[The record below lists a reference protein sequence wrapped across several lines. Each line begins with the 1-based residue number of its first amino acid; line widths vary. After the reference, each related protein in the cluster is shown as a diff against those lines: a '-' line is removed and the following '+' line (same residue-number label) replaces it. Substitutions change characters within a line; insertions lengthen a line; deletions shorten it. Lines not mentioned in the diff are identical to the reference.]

1 MYVTRMFY
9 KREIKLIYYAALFT
23 LLASSLMPSSVANA
37 GCVGGSCGAGVTLTP
52 DSGKVGTMVVLSIAG
67 ETFSEGDYEVCWS
80 PTAAFEQGRTTVLAR
95 GHVSEGS
102 TAVATS
108 FTIPEAEYG
117 VHYIQFRQLR
127 RVVTFQFFVKPGL
140 KVTPASSRPNATVT
154 VNGQGF
160 PAETGGRLTFDGK
173 STNLTI
179 ITNAVGSFTTEFTIP
194 AASSGEHELV
204 VTTEYPMTSAST
216 KLEVLPTANVT
227 NDIPDVPAKETGTQ
241 ANATE
246 HDSPQPLADTTSPPR
261 PGPITPMGHRFG
273 LVGTQTV
280 SFKWSGAN
288 DPSGITYTLEV
299 ADNYDFIPTGLI
311 IKRTGLTDTNCALDI
326 APGTYYWRVK
336 AVDGAGNESEW
347 SYVPYE
353 FVVAE
358 FSNFMHEFTELLK
371 KIKFFYILGFIIAG
385 LVVIRIFVLLIRA
398 WLRRRKGY
406 YY

>member
-1 MYVTRMFY
+1 M
-9 KREIKLIYYAALFT
+9 YYAALFT

-37 GCVGGSCGAGVTLTP
+37 GCVGGSCGAGVSLTP

-67 ETFSEGDYEVCWS
+67 DTFSEGDYEVYWS
-80 PTAAFEQGRTTVLAR
+80 PTAVFEQDKTTVLAR

-127 RVVTFQFFVKPGL
+127 RVVTFQFLVKPSL
-140 KVTPASSRPNATVT
+140 KVSPASARPTST
-154 VNGQGF
+154 ITIIGQGF
-160 PAETGGRLTFDGK
+160 FAKAGGKLTFDGK
-173 STNLTI
+173 TTNLTI
-179 ITNAVGSFTTEFTIP
+179 ITNDVGSFTTEFTIP
-194 AASSGEHELV
+194 AAATGEHEV
-204 VTTEYPMTSAST
+204 AVSTEYPIASASA

-246 HDSPQPLADTTSPPR
+246 HDSPQPLPDTTSPPR
-261 PGPITPMGHRFG
+261 PGPLSPMGHRFG

-280 SFKWSGAN
+280 SFMWSGVS
-288 DPSGITYTLEV
+288 DPISITYTLEV
-299 ADNYDFIPTGLI
+299 ADNHEFLPTRPI
-311 IKRTGLTDTNCALDI
+311 MRKTGLTETSCTLDI
-326 APGTYYWRVK
+326 TPGTYYWRVK
-336 AVDGAGNESEW
+336 AVDGADNESEW

-358 FSNFMHEFTELLK
+358 LSNFMHESIELLK
-371 KIKFFYILGFIIAG
+371 KVRFFSILGFIIAA
-385 LVVIRIFVLLIRA
+385 LVVIRIIVLLIRA

-406 YY
+406 FY